1 MMEAVRGTFH
11 GIQLPRPTVR
21 RPERRRKAVAPPVED
36 EGSTPVLRLV
46 GIAVLGWFGLMA
58 VVTLLA
64 V

>member
-1 MMEAVRGTFH
+1 MMEAVRGTLH
-11 GIQLPRPTVR
+11 GIQLPGQTVR
-21 RPERRRKAVAPPVED
+21 RPERRAKPVAPPVED
-36 EGSTPVLRLV
+36 EGTPVFRLV